1 MSERDG
7 GERGETGDEAPSLA
21 LGSFI
26 CFALYSTSHAFSR
39 LYRPLLD
46 PLGLTY
52 PQFLAMVALWEKDDQ
67 TVGELGGRLLLESNT
82 LTPLLKRL
90 ESLGHVARRRDPDD
104 ERQVRIRL
112 TDSGRALEA
121 EAREVPRC
129 IGEALGMTA
138 EEAEA
143 LTASVTALRRRLEAA
158 AP

>member
-1 MSERDG
+1 MSEPGGPKRDG
-7 GERGETGDEAPSLA
+7 TGDAPPMA

-67 TVGELGGRLLLESNT
+67 TVGELGARLLLESNT

-90 ESLGHVARRRDPDD
+90 ESLGHVARRRDADD

-129 IGEALGMTA
+129 IGEALGMTTD
-138 EEAEA
+138 EAEA
-143 LTASVTALRRRLEAA
+143 LTVSVTALRRRLEAA
-158 AP
+158 AG